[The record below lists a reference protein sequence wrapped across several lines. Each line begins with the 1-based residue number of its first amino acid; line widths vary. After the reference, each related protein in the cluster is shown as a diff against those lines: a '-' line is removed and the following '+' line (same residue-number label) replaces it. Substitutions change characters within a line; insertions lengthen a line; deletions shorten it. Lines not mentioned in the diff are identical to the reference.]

1 MRISLIGFGNVGRD
15 FAKLLLKREINACVV
30 AIMASKGG
38 VLRRDCMRASDLNRY
53 IEEGIYGE
61 SVDVGLDDV
70 INAGIDAAVISIP
83 PSYDTGEPNLS
94 MYRKLL
100 SSGVSVVTS
109 DKTGLALDFAG
120 LMAAAGKGGASIEYR
135 ATVMA
140 GTPAIDL
147 VRGLWGREV
156 NSIKAALNA
165 TTNFVL
171 TKIEEGLSRT
181 DAVELAIREKLAEPD
196 PRTDLDGWD
205 AGAKLVILANQLGLS
220 ATLRDV
226 KLSRFDIDDEHIRQA
241 IKAGKRVKQ
250 VAVADMDSG
259 GMTVTLTEV
268 DASSPLASISGNYN
282 AIEIRI
288 GGDTIS
294 LKGPAGPSA
303 RTAEVM
309 LADLLRLKG
318 AIH

>member
-1 MRISLIGFGNVGRD
+1 MD
-15 FAKLLLKREINACVV
+15 
-30 AIMASKGG
+30 M
-38 VLRRDCMRASDLNRY
+38 
-53 IEEGIYGE
+53 
-61 SVDVGLDDV
+61 GLDD
-70 INAGIDAAVISIP
+70 IIDAGIDAAIISIP

-120 LMAAAGKGGASIEYR
+120 LMAAAVKGDANIEYR

-147 VRGLWGREV
+147 VRGGLWGGREV
-156 NSIKAALNA
+156 NSIKATLNA

-171 TKIEEGLSRT
+171 TKIEEGLSRK

-196 PRTDLDGWD
+196 PRIDLDGWD
-205 AGAKLVILANQLGLS
+205 AGAKLVILANQLGGLN

-226 KLSRFDIDDEHIRQA
+226 KLSRFDADDERIRQA
-241 IKAGKRVKQ
+241 IKAGRRVKQ
-250 VAVADMDSG
+250 VAVADMDSRE
-259 GMTVTLTEV
+259 MAVTLMEV
-268 DASSPLASISGNYN
+268 DASSPLASVSGNYN

-288 GGDTIS
+288 GGET
-294 LKGPAGPSA
+294 P
-303 RTAEVM
+303 
-309 LADLLRLKG
+309 
-318 AIH
+318 